1 MRKNSKTY
9 KETQVIYAGED
20 NPVLVVIPKGV
31 AHGYRVLGVTPVTLF
46 YHTTESYDPKNPDE
60 ERIDFDDKWIGF
72 DWKTKNR

>member
-1 MRKNSKTY
+1 
-9 KETQVIYAGED
+9 
-20 NPVLVVIPKGV
+20 LVVIPKGV